1 MMIKFPRMWSA
12 AIAVTGLLT
21 TALIA
26 GCGGPSASGP
36 LDNRPAANAQAEI
49 ARRMGSPTG
58 PPSLNSGA
66 TAPTGAPTGATTAPR
81 VPGMPAGV
89 PIGPPR

>member
-1 MMIKFPRMWSA
+1 MIKFPPTWPVA
-12 AIAVTGLLT
+12 AITISSLLT
-21 TALIA
+21 SALIA

-58 PPSLNSGA
+58 PRSSAPGTMMPTSA
-66 TAPTGAPTGATTAPR
+66 PTAPQGT
-81 VPGMPAGV
+81 GMPAGV